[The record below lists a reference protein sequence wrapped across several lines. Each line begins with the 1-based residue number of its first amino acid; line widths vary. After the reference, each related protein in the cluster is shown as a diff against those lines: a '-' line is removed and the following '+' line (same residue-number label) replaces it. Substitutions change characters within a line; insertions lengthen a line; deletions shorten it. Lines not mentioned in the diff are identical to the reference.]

1 MSNPKETK
9 QVTRTAA
16 VKAAQA
22 DFAST
27 FQAFK
32 DANDARLEALE
43 KKQSDSLLDDKVTR
57 INAALDQQA
66 KHIENLA
73 ISAAQPSLG
82 GAAINTE
89 AKSAW
94 SSYIRTGDGSELVSL
109 EGKSLSVDA
118 EGGYVAPLLSL
129 IHI

>member
-73 ISAAQPSLG
+73 ISAAQPALG
-82 GAAINTE
+82 GAAINTD

-118 EGGYVAPLLSL
+118 EGG
-129 IHI
+129 